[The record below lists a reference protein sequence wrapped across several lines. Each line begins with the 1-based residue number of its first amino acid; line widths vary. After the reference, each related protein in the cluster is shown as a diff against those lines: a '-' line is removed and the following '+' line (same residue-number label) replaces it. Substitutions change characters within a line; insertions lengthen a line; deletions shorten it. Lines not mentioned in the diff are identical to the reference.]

1 MSYPK
6 NFPSGAQIQVA
17 LVAGG
22 DITDPAKDQ
31 SCNQRLFSPLEHS
44 DQGVKIQHL
53 AFSPMMHSPT
63 NGSQQTFHGTMD
75 PGSLVYVLK
84 TTGQNGGIIIGQ
96 ANDLLNWDRR
106 SKGNDD
112 LIGTTANEL
121 FKRTIKIN
129 IPPDIEEKVEKGAK
143 VKKIKE
149 KGREHSHDVLKGLPS
164 HGALHGMSGW
174 KIPQMNNIPTAVQN
188 FSGIT
193 TNDMLM
199 NMPGQLMSI
208 GGMFRGLAGGFMGG
222 RNGTN
227 GKNPSW
233 VAAGKADNFAT
244 SVEFQEAVGIGGTE
258 QPNAEIITLL
268 YALFLGREPDQDGLD
283 YWLKQAQNG
292 MTAGQIAV
300 AFLSSDEFNGGKTSD
315 NTAHYSDRQAAEDY
329 LASTDFVD
337 LYGISPIDTVT
348 SDYVTL
354 LYQNLLGRDPDE
366 GGLNFWVGTGWDA
379 ASVYMAFLD
388 SNEYKGHAIQ
398 VKLGGGGS
406 FNDTY
411 GVGEDG
417 KANADTITKFYQ
429 VLLRREPDEGG
440 YDYWVSMK
448 IGRAHV

>member
-1 MSYPK
+1 
-6 NFPSGAQIQVA
+6 
-17 LVAGG
+17 
-22 DITDPAKDQ
+22 
-31 SCNQRLFSPLEHS
+31 
-44 DQGVKIQHL
+44 
-53 AFSPMMHSPT
+53 
-63 NGSQQTFHGTMD
+63 MD

-208 GGMFRGLAGGFMGG
+208 GGMFR
-222 RNGTN
+222 
-227 GKNPSW
+227 
-233 VAAGKADNFAT
+233 
-244 SVEFQEAVGIGGTE
+244 E
-258 QPNAEIITLL
+258 
-268 YALFLGREPDQDGLD
+268 
-283 YWLKQAQNG
+283 
-292 MTAGQIAV
+292 
-300 AFLSSDEFNGGKTSD
+300 
-315 NTAHYSDRQAAEDY
+315 
-329 LASTDFVD
+329 
-337 LYGISPIDTVT
+337 
-348 SDYVTL
+348 
-354 LYQNLLGRDPDE
+354 
-366 GGLNFWVGTGWDA
+366 
-379 ASVYMAFLD
+379 
-388 SNEYKGHAIQ
+388 
-398 VKLGGGGS
+398 
-406 FNDTY
+406 
-411 GVGEDG
+411 
-417 KANADTITKFYQ
+417 
-429 VLLRREPDEGG
+429 
-440 YDYWVSMK
+440 